1 MSQCL
6 ASHTSGGN
14 SHLVAFECAFAQ
26 FVRFWLLLL
35 FSGEGQGFQ
44 QSTSVLKKLSFEE
57 VLSSCI

>member
-1 MSQCL
+1 MYERL

-14 SHLVAFECAFAQ
+14 SHVVAFECAFAQ
-26 FVRFWLLLL
+26 FDLL

-57 VLSSCI
+57 VLTSCI